1 MFTERAKSTFYE
13 TIDDMKEKGFILLG
27 MLFMMVLVAVT
38 AVALNRRAGLQARMA
53 ANDTEAVQT
62 AFGQEAAIEEA
73 VWQLTQ
79 DPCWRVNDTFTFHGI
94 DYIRTVESSTVA
106 GYTDAVTIAASAPGA
121 SKAMGAS
128 FRYYIHSIE
137 TPFLVIQPSQVC
149 CDSLDHIYFADP
161 LNHSV
166 WKLNGNTGAL
176 TRVAGNGT
184 SGSSGDGGPAT
195 SAQLN
200 KPEGVCVDGWGNIY
214 IGDTEN
220 HRIRKVSLSGN
231 ISTVA
236 GTGSGGYDGDGGL
249 AINAKLKKPNGVFV
263 DSSGSIFIADTDNHC
278 IRKVDGVTGNITTV
292 AGTGS
297 SGKTGDGGPATNAKL
312 NKPRGVFV
320 DTSGDIYIADTE
332 NCSIRKVDVSTGNI
346 SRVAGNMSAHC
357 GYSGDGAPATNAE
370 LNKPR
375 GVFVDAAG
383 NVFIADT
390 ENHRIRVVDGAT
402 GDIDTLAG
410 TGTAGYSGDGGLAT
424 NAELD
429 SPRGVCLNGAGE
441 MVIADTMNSCI
452 REVDLGDI
460 ISTIT
465 GTGAPALNHPRQLA
479 MDATGNVYIA
489 DTDNQ
494 RVRKLDTSGWIT
506 TVAGT
511 GSGGY
516 DGDGIPATSAK
527 LNKPGGVCVAPSGN
541 FYIADTSNHRI
552 RKVDA
557 ATGMITTYAGTGSHG
572 NNGDAG
578 WATALELD
586 TPGGVSAS
594 TFLLDIADTKNHR
607 IMEVDGTGWM
617 YIIAG
622 TTGSN
627 GYSGDGGLA
636 TNAELNQPGGVF
648 MDEALNIFIADT
660 ENHCIRRVDASSL
673 VITTVAGTPEN
684 SGYTGDG
691 GAATAALL
699 NKPEDVFVD
708 AAGNIFIADTANHV
722 IRMVCAHDGTIHTSA
737 GDGNNG
743 YNGDDLPAVTAE
755 LNAPAGIVM
764 AAIRGGRK
772 IFISDTEND
781 RIRMLTLQPVPEI
794 PY

>member
-1 MFTERAKSTFYE
+1 
-13 TIDDMKEKGFILLG
+13 MKEKGFILLG
-27 MLFMMVLVAVT
+27 MLLMMVLVAVT
-38 AVALNRRAGLQARMA
+38 AFALNRRAALQVRMA

-62 AFGQEAAIEEA
+62 SFGQEAAIEEA

-79 DPCWRVNDTFTFHGI
+79 NPCWRVNGTFTFHGV
-94 DYIRTVESSTVA
+94 DYTRKVKSSTVA
-106 GYTDAVTIAASAPGA
+106 GHTDAVTIAAEAPGA
-121 SKAMGAS
+121 SEAMWAS
-128 FRYYIHSIE
+128 FRYYIQSIE

-166 WKLNGNTGAL
+166 WKLNGNTGAI
-176 TRVAGNGT
+176 TKVAGNGT

-249 AINAKLKKPNGVFV
+249 AINAKLRKPNGVFI

-297 SGKTGDGGPATNAKL
+297 AGKTGDGGPATTAKL
-312 NKPRGVFV
+312 NKPQGVFV

-357 GYSGDGAPATNAE
+357 GYSGDGGPATDAE
-370 LNKPR
+370 LDKPR
-375 GVFVDAAG
+375 SVFVNGSGDIL
-383 NVFIADT
+383 IADT
-390 ENHRIRVVDGAT
+390 GNHCVRVVYATT
-402 GDIDTLAG
+402 GDIHTIAG
-410 TGTAGYSGDGGLAT
+410 TGSAGYSGDGGPAN
-424 NAELD
+424 NAQLD
-429 SPRGVCLNGAGE
+429 SPRGVYLNGAGE
-441 MVIADTMNSCI
+441 MVIADTINSCI
-452 REVDLGDI
+452 REVGLAGI

-465 GTGAPALNHPRQLA
+465 GTGAPGLNHPRQLA
-479 MDATGNVYIA
+479 IDATGNVYIA
-489 DTDNQ
+489 DTDNE
-494 RVRKLDTSGWIT
+494 RVRKLDTSGWVT
-506 TVAGT
+506 TAGGT
-511 GSGGY
+511 GTGGY
-516 DGDGIPATSAK
+516 NGDGIPATSAQLK
-527 LNKPGGVCVAPSGN
+527 KPRSVCVAPSGN
-541 FYIADTSNHRI
+541 MYIADRDNHRI

-557 ATGMITTYAGTGSHG
+557 ATGIITTYAGTGSGG

-578 WATALELD
+578 WATALELNR
-586 TPGGVSAS
+586 PSGVAVS
-594 TFLLDIADTKNHR
+594 TFLLDIADTDNHR

-622 TTGSN
+622 TTGSA
-627 GYSGDGGLA
+627 GYSGDGGQA
-636 TNAELNQPGGVF
+636 TNAELNKPSGVF
-648 MDEALNIFIADT
+648 LDASLNIFIADT
-660 ENHCIRRVDASSL
+660 ENHCIRRVNASGAMK
-673 VITTVAGTPEN
+673 ITTVAGTPQT
-684 SGYTGDG
+684 SGYAGDG
-691 GAATAALL
+691 GPATAALL
-699 NKPEDVFVD
+699 NKPEDIFVD
-708 AAGNIFIADTANHV
+708 AAGNIFIADTQNHV
-722 IRMVCAHDGTIHTSA
+722 IRVVCAQDGTIHTLA
-737 GDGNNG
+737 GDGNHG
-743 YNGDDLPAVTAE
+743 YNGDDQPAVTAE

-764 AAIRGGRK
+764 AAVRGGRK
-772 IFISDTEND
+772 IFISDRDND
-781 RIRMLTLQPVPEI
+781 RIRMLSLQPVPEI
-794 PY
+794 AY

>member
-1 MFTERAKSTFYE
+1 
-13 TIDDMKEKGFILLG
+13 MKEKGFILLG
-27 MLFMMVLVAVT
+27 MLLMMVLVAVT
-38 AVALNRRAGLQARMA
+38 AFALNRRAALQARMA

-62 AFGQEAAIEEA
+62 GFGQEATIEEA

-79 DPCWRVNDTFTFHGI
+79 NPCWRVNGTFTFHGV
-94 DYIRTVESSTVA
+94 DYTRKVKSSTVA
-106 GYTDAVTIAASAPGA
+106 SHTDAVTIAAEAPGA
-121 SKAMGAS
+121 SEAMGAS

-149 CDSLDHIYFADP
+149 CDSLGHIYFADP

-176 TRVAGNGT
+176 TKVAGNGT
-184 SGSSGDGGPAT
+184 SGSGGDGGPAT

-236 GTGSGGYDGDGGL
+236 GTGSGGYSGDGGL
-249 AINAKLKKPNGVFV
+249 AINAKLKKPNGVSV
-263 DSSGSIFIADTDNHC
+263 DSSGNIFIADTENHC
-278 IRKVDGVTGNITTV
+278 IRKVDAASGKISTV

-320 DTSGDIYIADTE
+320 HTSGDIYIADTD
-332 NCSIRKVDVSTGNI
+332 NCRIRKVDVSTGKI
-346 SRVAGNMSAHC
+346 SRVAGNMDADCGYSGDNGQATSAELDKPRGVFVHTSGDIYIADTDNCWIRKVDASTGVITRVAGDWVMGPNC
-357 GYSGDGAPATNAE
+357 GYSGDG
-370 LNKPR
+370 
-375 GVFVDAAG
+375 GQ
-383 NVFIADT
+383 
-390 ENHRIRVVDGAT
+390 
-402 GDIDTLAG
+402 
-410 TGTAGYSGDGGLAT
+410 AT

-429 SPRGVCLNGAGE
+429 TPRGVCLNGAGE

-452 REVDLGDI
+452 REVDLGGI

-465 GTGAPALNHPRQLA
+465 GTGSPVLALPGQLA
-479 MDATGNVYIA
+479 MDASGNVYIA
-489 DTDNQ
+489 DTDNE
-494 RVRKLDTSGWIT
+494 RVRKLDTSGWVT

-511 GSGGY
+511 GAGGY
-516 DGDGIPATSAK
+516 NGDGIQATSAK

-541 FYIADTSNHRI
+541 IYIADTKNHRI
-552 RKVDA
+552 RKVTA
-557 ATGMITTYAGTGSHG
+557 ATGVITTYAGTGLGG

-578 WATALELD
+578 WATALELKN
-586 TPGGVSAS
+586 PSRVSAS
-594 TFLLDIADTKNHR
+594 TFLLDIADTGNHR

-617 YIIAG
+617 YLIAG

-636 TNAELNQPGGVF
+636 TNAELNTPSGVF
-648 MDEALNIFIADT
+648 MDASLNIFIADT
-660 ENHCIRRVDASSL
+660 KNHCIRRVDASSL
-673 VITTVAGTPEN
+673 VITTVAGTPET
-684 SGYTGDG
+684 SGYSGDG
-691 GAATAALL
+691 GPANAALL
-699 NKPEDVFVD
+699 NKPEAVFVD
-708 AAGNIFIADTANHV
+708 AAGNIFIADTENHV
-722 IRMVCAHDGTIHTSA
+722 IRVVCAQDGTIHTLA

-743 YNGDDLPAVTAE
+743 YNGDDQPAVTAE

-772 IFISDTEND
+772 IFISDQDND
-781 RIRMLTLQPVPEI
+781 RIRMLSLQPVPEI
-794 PY
+794 AY

>member
-1 MFTERAKSTFYE
+1 
-13 TIDDMKEKGFILLG
+13 MKEKGFILLG

-79 DPCWRVNDTFTFHGI
+79 NPCWRVNGTFTFHGV
-94 DYIRTVESSTVA
+94 DYTRKVKSSTVA
-106 GYTDAVTIAASAPGA
+106 GRTDAVTIAAEAPGA
-121 SKAMGAS
+121 SKAMWAS
-128 FRYYIHSIE
+128 FRYYINSID

-176 TRVAGNGT
+176 TKVAGNGT
-184 SGSSGDGGPAT
+184 SGSTGDGGPAT

-200 KPEGVCVDGWGNIY
+200 KPEGVCVDGLGNIY

-236 GTGSGGYDGDGGL
+236 GTGSGGYSGDGGL
-249 AINAKLKKPNGVFV
+249 AINAKLKKPNGVSV
-263 DSSGSIFIADTDNHC
+263 DSSGNIFIADTENHC
-278 IRKVDGVTGNITTV
+278 IRKVDGASGKISTV
-292 AGTGS
+292 AGIGGSEGDTGN
-297 SGKTGDGGPATNAKL
+297 GGQATSAKL
-312 NKPRGVFV
+312 KKPCGVFV

-332 NCSIRKVDVSTGNI
+332 NCWIRKVDVSTGNI
-346 SRVAGNMSAHC
+346 SRVAGDMGAHC
-357 GYSGDGAPATNAE
+357 GYSGDGGQATSAE
-370 LNKPR
+370 LDKPR
-375 GVFVDAAG
+375 GAFVDISG
-383 NVFIADT
+383 DIYIADT
-390 ENHRIRVVDGAT
+390 DNCWIRKVDAST
-402 GDIDTLAG
+402 GVITRVAG
-410 TGTAGYSGDGGLAT
+410 DWVMGPNCGYSGDGGQAT

-452 REVDLGDI
+452 REVDLGGI

-465 GTGAPALNHPRQLA
+465 GTGSPVLALPGQLA

-489 DTDNQ
+489 DTDNE
-494 RVRKLDTSGWIT
+494 RVRKLDTSGLVT

-511 GSGGY
+511 GAGGY
-516 DGDGIPATSAK
+516 NGDGIQATSAK
-527 LNKPGGVCVAPSGN
+527 LHKPRGVCVAPSGN
-541 FYIADTSNHRI
+541 IYIADRDNHRI
-552 RKVDA
+552 RKVDI
-557 ATGMITTYAGTGSHG
+557 ATGIITTYAGTGSGG

-578 WATALELD
+578 WATALELKN
-586 TPGGVSAS
+586 PNRVSVS
-594 TFLLDIADTKNHR
+594 TFLLDIADTENHR

-617 YIIAG
+617 YLIAG
-622 TTGSN
+622 TTGSK

-636 TNAELNQPGGVF
+636 TNAELNTPMSVF
-648 MDEALNIFIADT
+648 LDASLNIFIADT
-660 ENHCIRRVDASSL
+660 ENHCIRRVDAFSL
-673 VITTVAGTPEN
+673 VITTVAGTPET
-684 SGYTGDG
+684 SGYAGDG
-691 GAATAALL
+691 GPANAALL

-708 AAGNIFIADTANHV
+708 AAGNIFIADTENHV
-722 IRMVCAHDGTIHTSA
+722 IRMVCAQDGTIHSLA
-737 GDGNNG
+737 GDGNHG

-755 LNAPAGIVM
+755 LNRPAGIVM
-764 AAIRGGRK
+764 AAVRGARK
-772 IFISDTEND
+772 IFISDKDND
-781 RIRMLTLQPVPEI
+781 RIRLLTLEPVPEI

>member
-1 MFTERAKSTFYE
+1 
-13 TIDDMKEKGFILLG
+13 MKEKGFILLG
-27 MLFMMVLVAVT
+27 MLLMMVLVAVT

-62 AFGQEAAIEEA
+62 VFGQEAAIEEA

-79 DPCWRVNDTFTFHGI
+79 NPCWRVNGTFTYHGV
-94 DYIRTVESSTVA
+94 DYTRKVKSSTVA
-106 GYTDAVTIAASAPGA
+106 GHTDAVTIAAAAPGA
-121 SKAMGAS
+121 NEAMGAS

-161 LNHSV
+161 LNHYV
-166 WKLNGNTGAL
+166 WKLDGNTG
-176 TRVAGNGT
+176 TMTKVAGNGT

-236 GTGSGGYDGDGGL
+236 GTGSHGFSGDGGL
-249 AINAKLKKPNGVFV
+249 AINAELNKPNGVFI
-263 DSSGSIFIADTDNHC
+263 DPSGSIFIADTDNHC
-278 IRKVDGVTGNITTV
+278 IRKVDAASGNISTV
-292 AGTGS
+292 AGKGGTGGWS
-297 SGKTGDGGPATNAKL
+297 PNGGVATNTKL
-312 NKPRGVFV
+312 DRPRGVFV
-320 DTSGDIYIADTE
+320 DAAGDIFIADTDS
-332 NCSIRKVDVSTGNI
+332 CRIRKVDVATGNI
-346 SRVAGNMSAHC
+346 LGVAGDGFCNY
-357 GYSGDGAPATNAE
+357 GGDGGPANSAK

-424 NAELD
+424 NAQLD
-429 SPRGVCLNGAGE
+429 SPRGVYLNGAGE
-441 MVIADTMNSCI
+441 MIIADTSNSCL
-452 REVDLGDI
+452 REVDLGGM

-465 GTGAPALNHPRQLA
+465 GTGAPVLDHPRQLA

-489 DTDNQ
+489 DTDNE

-516 DGDGIPATSAK
+516 NGDGIPATTAELK
-527 LNKPGGVCVAPSGN
+527 KPRGVGVAPSGN
-541 FYIADTSNHRI
+541 IYIADRDNHRI
-552 RKVDA
+552 RMVEA
-557 ATGMITTYAGTGSHG
+557 ATGMITTYAGTGSGG

-578 WATALELD
+578 WATALELNR
-586 TPGGVSAS
+586 PSGVAIS
-594 TFLLDIADTKNHR
+594 TFLLEIADTDNHR

-617 YIIAG
+617 YVIAG
-622 TTGSN
+622 TTGSA

-636 TNAELNQPGGVF
+636 INAELKKPHGVF
-648 MDEALNIFIADT
+648 LDEALNIFIADT
-660 ENHCIRRVDASSL
+660 ENHCIRRVDASTL
-673 VITTVAGTPEN
+673 VITTVAGTPET
-684 SGYTGDG
+684 SGYSGDG
-691 GAATAALL
+691 GPATAALL
-699 NKPEDVFVD
+699 KLPEDVFVD
-708 AAGNIFIADTANHV
+708 GAGNVFIADTENHV
-722 IRMVCAHDGTIHTSA
+722 IRMVCAHDGTIHTLA
-737 GDGNNG
+737 GDGSKG
-743 YNGDDLPAVTAE
+743 YNGDDLPAVTAQ
-755 LNAPAGIVM
+755 LNKPAGIVM
-764 AAIRGGRK
+764 AATRGGRK
-772 IFISDTEND
+772 IFISDQDND
-781 RIRMLTLQPVPEI
+781 RIRMLTLRPVPEI

>member
-1 MFTERAKSTFYE
+1 
-13 TIDDMKEKGFILLG
+13 MKEKGFILLG
-27 MLFMMVLVAVT
+27 MLLMMVLVAVT

-62 AFGQEAAIEEA
+62 VFGQEAAIEEA

-79 DPCWRVNDTFTFHGI
+79 NPCWRVNGTFTYHGV
-94 DYIRTVESSTVA
+94 DYTRKVKSSTVA
-106 GYTDAVTIAASAPGA
+106 GHTDAVTIAAAAPGA
-121 SKAMGAS
+121 NEAMGAS

-161 LNHSV
+161 LNHYV
-166 WKLNGNTGAL
+166 WKLDGNTG
-176 TRVAGNGT
+176 TMTKVAGNGT

-236 GTGSGGYDGDGGL
+236 GTGSHGFSGDGGL
-249 AINAKLKKPNGVFV
+249 AINAELNKPNGVFI
-263 DSSGSIFIADTDNHC
+263 DPSGSIFIADTDNHC
-278 IRKVDGVTGNITTV
+278 IRKVDAASGNISTV
-292 AGTGS
+292 AGKGGTGGWS
-297 SGKTGDGGPATNAKL
+297 PNGGVATNTKL
-312 NKPRGVFV
+312 DRPRGVFV
-320 DTSGDIYIADTE
+320 DAAGDIFIADTDS
-332 NCSIRKVDVSTGNI
+332 CRIRKVDVATGNI
-346 SRVAGNMSAHC
+346 LGVAGDGFCNY
-357 GYSGDGAPATNAE
+357 GGDGGPANSAK

-424 NAELD
+424 NAQLD
-429 SPRGVCLNGAGE
+429 SPRGVYLNGAGE
-441 MVIADTMNSCI
+441 MIIADTSNSCL
-452 REVDLGDI
+452 REVDLGGM

-465 GTGAPALNHPRQLA
+465 GTGAPVLDHPRQLA

-489 DTDNQ
+489 DTDNE

-516 DGDGIPATSAK
+516 NGDGIPATTAELK
-527 LNKPGGVCVAPSGN
+527 KPRGVGVAPSGN
-541 FYIADTSNHRI
+541 IYIADRDNHRI
-552 RKVDA
+552 RMVEA
-557 ATGMITTYAGTGSHG
+557 ATGMITTYAGTGSGG

-578 WATALELD
+578 WATALELNR
-586 TPGGVSAS
+586 PSGVAIS
-594 TFLLDIADTKNHR
+594 TFLLEIADTDNHR

-617 YIIAG
+617 YVIAG
-622 TTGSN
+622 TTGSA

-636 TNAELNQPGGVF
+636 INAELKKPHGVF
-648 MDEALNIFIADT
+648 LDEALNIFIADT
-660 ENHCIRRVDASSL
+660 ENHCIRRVDASTL
-673 VITTVAGTPEN
+673 VITTVAGTPET
-684 SGYTGDG
+684 SGYSGDG
-691 GAATAALL
+691 GPATAALL
-699 NKPEDVFVD
+699 KLPEDVFVD
-708 AAGNIFIADTANHV
+708 GAGNIFIADTENHV
-722 IRMVCAHDGTIHTSA
+722 IRMVCAHDGTIHTLA
-737 GDGNNG
+737 GDGSKG
-743 YNGDDLPAVTAE
+743 YNGDDLPAVTAQ
-755 LNAPAGIVM
+755 LNKPAGIVM
-764 AAIRGGRK
+764 AATRGGRK
-772 IFISDTEND
+772 IFISDQDND
-781 RIRMLTLQPVPEI
+781 RIRMLTLRPVPEI

>member
-1 MFTERAKSTFYE
+1 
-13 TIDDMKEKGFILLG
+13 MKEKGFILLG
-27 MLFMMVLVAVT
+27 MLLMMVLVAVT

-62 AFGQEAAIEEA
+62 VFGQEAAIEEA

-79 DPCWRVNDTFTFHGI
+79 NPCWRVNGTFTYHGV
-94 DYIRTVESSTVA
+94 DYTRKVKSSTVA
-106 GYTDAVTIAASAPGA
+106 GHTDAVTIAAEAPGA
-121 SKAMGAS
+121 SKAMWAT
-128 FRYYIHSIE
+128 FRYYIQSIE

-176 TRVAGNGT
+176 TKVAGNGT
-184 SGSSGDGGPAT
+184 SGFSGDGGPAT

-200 KPEGVCVDGWGNIY
+200 KPEGVWVDGWGNIY
-214 IGDTEN
+214 VGDTEN

-236 GTGSGGYDGDGGL
+236 GTSSHGYAGDGGL
-249 AINAKLKKPNGVFV
+249 AINAELNKPNGVFV
-263 DSSGSIFIADTDNHC
+263 DSSGNIFIADKENHC
-278 IRKVDGVTGNITTV
+278 IRKVDAASGNICTV
-292 AGTGS
+292 AGRGGMGGWSPNGGVATNSKLNKPTGVFVDAAGDIFIADTDS
-297 SGKTGDGGPATNAKL
+297 CRIRKVDVATGKILGVAGDGFCNYGGDGGPANSAK
-312 NKPRGVFV
+312 
-320 DTSGDIYIADTE
+320 
-332 NCSIRKVDVSTGNI
+332 
-346 SRVAGNMSAHC
+346 
-357 GYSGDGAPATNAE
+357 

-424 NAELD
+424 NAQLD
-429 SPRGVCLNGAGE
+429 SPRGVYLNGAGE
-441 MVIADTMNSCI
+441 MIIADTSNSCL
-452 REVDLGDI
+452 REVDLGGM

-465 GTGAPALNHPRQLA
+465 GTGAPVLDHPRQLA

-489 DTDNQ
+489 DTDNE

-516 DGDGIPATSAK
+516 NGDGIPATTAELK
-527 LNKPGGVCVAPSGN
+527 KPRGVGVAPSGN
-541 FYIADTSNHRI
+541 IYIADRDNHRI
-552 RKVDA
+552 RMVEA
-557 ATGMITTYAGTGSHG
+557 ATGMITTYAGTGSGG

-578 WATALELD
+578 WATALELNR
-586 TPGGVSAS
+586 PSGVAIS
-594 TFLLDIADTKNHR
+594 TFLLEIADTDNHR

-617 YIIAG
+617 YVIAG
-622 TTGSN
+622 TTGSA

-636 TNAELNQPGGVF
+636 INAELKKPHGVF
-648 MDEALNIFIADT
+648 LDEALNIFIADT
-660 ENHCIRRVDASSL
+660 ENHCIRRVDASTL
-673 VITTVAGTPEN
+673 VITTVAGTPET
-684 SGYTGDG
+684 SGYSGDG
-691 GAATAALL
+691 GPATAALL
-699 NKPEDVFVD
+699 KLPEDVFVD
-708 AAGNIFIADTANHV
+708 GAGNIFIADTENHV
-722 IRMVCAHDGTIHTSA
+722 IRMVCAHDGTIHTLA
-737 GDGNNG
+737 GDGSKG
-743 YNGDDLPAVTAE
+743 YNGDDLPAVTAQ
-755 LNAPAGIVM
+755 LNKPAGIVM
-764 AAIRGGRK
+764 AATRGGRK
-772 IFISDTEND
+772 IFISDQDND
-781 RIRMLTLQPVPEI
+781 RIRMLTLRPVPEI

>member
-1 MFTERAKSTFYE
+1 
-13 TIDDMKEKGFILLG
+13 MKEKGFILLG
-27 MLFMMVLVAVT
+27 MLLMMVLVAVT

-53 ANDTEAVQT
+53 ANDTEAVQIV
-62 AFGQEAAIEEA
+62 FGQEAAIEEA

-79 DPCWRVNDTFTFHGI
+79 NPCWRVNGTFTYHGV
-94 DYIRTVESSTVA
+94 DYTRKVKSSTVA
-106 GYTDAVTIAASAPGA
+106 GHTDAVTIAAAAPGA
-121 SKAMGAS
+121 NEAMGAS

-161 LNHSV
+161 LNHYV
-166 WKLNGNTGAL
+166 WKLDGNTG
-176 TRVAGNGT
+176 TMTKVAGNGT

-236 GTGSGGYDGDGGL
+236 GTGSHGFSGDGGL
-249 AINAKLKKPNGVFV
+249 AINAELNKPNGVFI
-263 DSSGSIFIADTDNHC
+263 DPSGSIFIADTDNHC
-278 IRKVDGVTGNITTV
+278 IRKVDAASGNISTV
-292 AGTGS
+292 AG
-297 SGKTGDGGPATNAKL
+297 KGGMGGWSPNGGVATNTKL
-312 NKPRGVFV
+312 DRPRGVFV
-320 DTSGDIYIADTE
+320 DAAGDIFIADTDS
-332 NCSIRKVDVSTGNI
+332 CRIRKVDVATGNI
-346 SRVAGNMSAHC
+346 LGVAGDGFCNY
-357 GYSGDGAPATNAE
+357 GGDGGPANSAK

-424 NAELD
+424 NAQLD
-429 SPRGVCLNGAGE
+429 SPRGVYLNGAGE
-441 MVIADTMNSCI
+441 MIIADTSNSCL
-452 REVDLGDI
+452 REVDLGGM

-465 GTGAPALNHPRQLA
+465 GTGAPVLDHPRQLA

-489 DTDNQ
+489 DTDNE

-516 DGDGIPATSAK
+516 NGDGIPATTAELK
-527 LNKPGGVCVAPSGN
+527 KPRGVGVAPSGN
-541 FYIADTSNHRI
+541 IYIADRDNHRI
-552 RKVDA
+552 RMVEA
-557 ATGMITTYAGTGSHG
+557 ATGMITTYAGTGSGG

-578 WATALELD
+578 WATALELNR
-586 TPGGVSAS
+586 PSGVAIS
-594 TFLLDIADTKNHR
+594 TFLLEIADTDNHR

-617 YIIAG
+617 YVIAG
-622 TTGSN
+622 TTGSA

-636 TNAELNQPGGVF
+636 INAELKKPHGVF
-648 MDEALNIFIADT
+648 LDEALNIFIADT
-660 ENHCIRRVDASSL
+660 ENHCIRRVDASTL
-673 VITTVAGTPEN
+673 VITTVAGTPET
-684 SGYTGDG
+684 SGYSGDG
-691 GAATAALL
+691 GPATAALL
-699 NKPEDVFVD
+699 KLPEDVFVD
-708 AAGNIFIADTANHV
+708 GAGNVFIADTENHV
-722 IRMVCAHDGTIHTSA
+722 IRMVCAHDGTIHTLA
-737 GDGNNG
+737 GDGSKG
-743 YNGDDLPAVTAE
+743 YNGDDLPAVTAQ
-755 LNAPAGIVM
+755 LNKPAGIVM
-764 AAIRGGRK
+764 AATRGGRK
-772 IFISDTEND
+772 IFISDQDND
-781 RIRMLTLQPVPEI
+781 RIRMLTLRPVPEI